1 MLGGFKE
8 GTGMAQELQQ
18 GTDQMMSPRWS
29 IFPSARPQLR
39 VYVTVTLSDGYVS
52 AFSAQFSVMLFSD
65 LFYDG
70 KVKFKAVMAFLPRV

>member
-1 MLGGFKE
+1 MG
-8 GTGMAQELQQ
+8 QELQQ

-29 IFPSARPQLR
+29 ILQDFPSARAQLR